1 LRIQNF
7 NPQKLIY
14 SDIASAMGEITFLL
28 DMMKENLEENF
39 SAFQKDTED
48 NDSHNDMMNID
59 NMPATL
65 EELAQIKSINN
76 NRIIRIN

>member
-1 LRIQNF
+1 
-7 NPQKLIY
+7 
-14 SDIASAMGEITFLL
+14 MGEITFLL

-76 NRIIRIN
+76 

>member
-1 LRIQNF
+1 
-7 NPQKLIY
+7 
-14 SDIASAMGEITFLL
+14 MGEITFLL